1 MTAVGPVWATLR
13 LVRVSAVGMSALL
26 TLLGARL
33 AGTDDDLPAMLLAAA
48 AVAFATAGGNAL
60 NDVHD
65 WQTDRVNRA
74 DRPIPSG
81 AIGLGPARALAC
93 LSLLAAVTCSAFLSL
108 WCPAICLANCGLLV
122 VYARHSKRLGP
133 LKGAIVG
140 YLVGSTVLFGALGPA
155 RIDAVLLTLA
165 VCAGLATLARE
176 IVKDIE
182 DIAGDRSVGART
194 MPLRF
199 GVPASRRVAGLA
211 LVLAVV
217 LSFLPW
223 TAGAPGPDAFAMLVA
238 GGAVL
243 GLSLAVPDAGRAQR
257 LIMAGSVVE
266 MAGFLLAAA

>member
-1 MTAVGPVWATLR
+1 MTAIGSASAALR

-26 TLLGARL
+26 TLLGAHL
-33 AGTDDDLPAMLLAAA
+33 AGTDDDLPTMLLAAA
-48 AVAFATAGGNAL
+48 AVAFATGGGNAL

-65 WQTDRVNRA
+65 WQADRVNRG

-81 AIGLGPARALAC
+81 AIGLGPARKVAHLG
-93 LSLLAAVTCSAFLSL
+93 LLAAAICSAFLSL
-108 WCPAICLANCGLLV
+108 WCMAICLANCGLLI

-140 YLVGSTVLFGALGPA
+140 YLVGSAVLFGALAPA
-155 RIDAVLLTLA
+155 RVDAVLLTLA

-182 DIAGDRSVGART
+182 DIAGDRSVGACT
-194 MPLRF
+194 MPIRF
-199 GVPASRRVAGLA
+199 GIPASRRVADLA

-223 TAGAPGPDAFAMLVA
+223 AAGTLGPAAFAMLIA

-243 GLSLAVPDAGRAQR
+243 GLSLAVPDAARAQR
-257 LIMAGSVVE
+257 LIMAGSAVE
-266 MAGFLLAAA
+266 MVAFLLAAT